1 MSNISRA
8 YADALFEICIEE
20 NSLEEIMQQS
30 AQLAEIMSANPEFV
44 KLLNAPTVTKEE
56 KTDLVDKVFS
66 GKINKSLLNFIK
78 VMVERKDTQEI
89 NASFADFE
97 KLYNKHNNIEKATA
111 TTAVPMSDE
120 LKAKLVAKL
129 NALTGK
135 NVVLTNIVDPA
146 CLGGVILQFA
156 YVQYNDSV
164 AGKLE
169 ILRNQL
175 KAN

>member
-30 AQLAEIMSANPEFV
+30 AQLAEIMAANPEFV

-156 YVQYNDSV
+156 DVQYNDSV

>member
-30 AQLAEIMSANPEFV
+30 AQLAEIMAANPEFV

-135 NVVLTNIVDPA
+135 NVVMTNIVDPA

-156 YVQYNDSV
+156 DVQYNDSV

>member
-8 YADALFEICIEE
+8 YADALYEICIEE

-30 AQLAEIMSANPEFV
+30 AQLAEIMAANPEFV

-120 LKAKLVAKL
+120 QKAKLVAKL

-146 CLGGVILQFA
+146 CIGGVILQFA
-156 YVQYNDSV
+156 DVQYNDSV

>member
-30 AQLAEIMSANPEFV
+30 AQLAEIMAANPEFV

-120 LKAKLVAKL
+120 LKAKLVSKL

-156 YVQYNDSV
+156 DVQYNDSV

>member
-8 YADALFEICIEE
+8 YADALFEICKEE

-30 AQLAEIMSANPEFV
+30 AQLAEIMAANPEFV

-120 LKAKLVAKL
+120 QKAKLVAKL

-146 CLGGVILQFA
+146 CIGGVILQFA
-156 YVQYNDSV
+156 DVQYNDSV

>member
-30 AQLAEIMSANPEFV
+30 AQLAEIMAANPEFV

-78 VMVERKDTQEI
+78 VMVERKDTQKI

-129 NALTGK
+129 KALTGK

-156 YVQYNDSV
+156 DVQYNDSV

>member
-30 AQLAEIMSANPEFV
+30 AQLAEIMAANPEFV

-111 TTAVPMSDE
+111 TTAVPMPDE

-156 YVQYNDSV
+156 DVQYNDSV

>member
-120 LKAKLVAKL
+120 QKAKLVAKL

-156 YVQYNDSV
+156 DVQYNDSV

>member
-8 YADALFEICIEE
+8 YADALYEICIEE

-30 AQLAEIMSANPEFV
+30 AQLAEIMAANPEFV

-120 LKAKLVAKL
+120 QKAKLVAKL

-146 CLGGVILQFA
+146 CIGGVILQFA
-156 YVQYNDSV
+156 DIQYNDSV

>member
-1 MSNISRA
+1 
-8 YADALFEICIEE
+8 
-20 NSLEEIMQQS
+20 MQQS
-30 AQLAEIMSANPEFV
+30 AQLAEIMAANPEFV

-120 LKAKLVAKL
+120 QKAKLVAKL

-146 CLGGVILQFA
+146 CIGGVILQFA
-156 YVQYNDSV
+156 DVQYNDSV

>member
-8 YADALFEICIEE
+8 YADALYEICIEE

-30 AQLAEIMSANPEFV
+30 AQLAEIMAANPEFV

-135 NVVLTNIVDPA
+135 NVVLTNVVDPA
-146 CLGGVILQFA
+146 CIGGVILQFA
-156 YVQYNDSV
+156 DVQYNDSV

>member
-156 YVQYNDSV
+156 DVQYNDSV

>member
-8 YADALFEICIEE
+8 YADALYEICIEE

-30 AQLAEIMSANPEFV
+30 AQLAEIMAANPEFV

-120 LKAKLVAKL
+120 QKAKLVAKL

-156 YVQYNDSV
+156 DVQYNDSV

>member
-8 YADALFEICIEE
+8 YADALFEISIEE

-30 AQLAEIMSANPEFV
+30 AQLAEIMAANPEFV

-156 YVQYNDSV
+156 DVQYNDSV

>member
-111 TTAVPMSDE
+111 TTAVPMSGE

-156 YVQYNDSV
+156 DVQYNDSV

>member
-1 MSNISRA
+1 MSNISKA

-20 NSLEEIMQQS
+20 NTLDEIMQQT
-30 AQLAEIMSANPEFV
+30 ATLADILAANPELV

-56 KTDLVDKVFS
+56 KTTLIDNFFA

-78 VMVERKDTQEI
+78 VMVERKDTAEI
-89 NASFADFE
+89 RASFTDFE
-97 KLYNKHNNIEKATA
+97 KLYNRHNNIEKATA
-111 TTAVPMSDE
+111 TTAVPMSDAM
-120 LKAKLVAKL
+120 KAKLVEKL

-135 NVVLTNIVDPA
+135 NVVLTNIVDPD
-146 CLGGVILQFA
+146 CIGGVILQFA
-156 YVQYNDSV
+156 DVQYNDSV

-169 ILRNQL
+169 TLKNQL